1 MSSFLSP
8 NSYSFDKF
16 ARLQDYFMSSLGQ
29 TEGFQDRMCNTN
41 EYGMAVLHEPF
52 YQDNQSNVPSSEEVP
67 TDPETTTTTTI
78 VPSVE
83 AKTTTT
89 TPSVANNVSVTKQ
102 VSSLSVS
109 EPTTKLQNN
118 ANLRQKTA
126 ELVAELDTA
135 KAREDDLKAKYDAQV
150 LEERTKFE
158 NEKKTLLKWNN
169 KNINSKLDY
178 SELSYANGAA
188 LEAKYIPVQ
197 PAPASS
203 ANKVNSLQQALETTT
218 TTQPIMPKLQ
228 KQIRIELLNPGDVY
242 KLDADKDI
250 SKLKKNDSKDLSSK
264 RFALTGDSGT
274 INEYNINANK
284 INGIRRLVNQDIE
297 KYNQI
302 CTESITDPIE
312 CNKLLTSYNMAIKQ
326 IEKLL
331 PNLESPKQNYDTKY
345 AEIQAIVA
353 RAPPK
358 VSKSKSKSKSKF
370 WDIVWRNPL
379 EAFTVD
385 EGLNSNLPKN
395 KISASNKKPTNKSK
409 STTSKMSNRRNNN
422 NNRMREEDDIET
434 STTMMSD
441 KDMETTTTRKATSK
455 KANNKANNRK
465 PANNEDMEE
474 ETTTSTMMADEE
486 GEMNESTEP
495 ADESTEPAD
504 ESTGSA
510 DESTER
516 GPDGDMET
524 EEDTS
529 EPTDEVTEGFSGSRV
544 YRFGHLSTALK
555 ALLLALLFWLLTN
568 TAGSAYVAKLAKR
581 VGASTC
587 VVQVIVFFV
596 LAYIALMI

>member
-1 MSSFLSP
+1 MANFLLP

-16 ARLQDYFMSSLGQ
+16 ARLQDYFMSSLGPGQ
-29 TEGFQDRMCNTN
+29 IEGFQDRMCNTN

-52 YQDNQSNVPSSEEVP
+52 YQDNQSNVSSSKEVP

-83 AKTTTT
+83 AKTNTT
-89 TPSVANNVSVTKQ
+89 TPSVANIVSVAKQ
-102 VSSLSVS
+102 ESSLSVS
-109 EPTTKLQNN
+109 EPKTNLQNN
-118 ANLRQKTA
+118 EKLMQKTA
-126 ELVAELDTA
+126 ELVAALDTA
-135 KAREDDLKAKYDAQV
+135 KAREDALKAKYDAQV
-150 LEERTKFE
+150 LEERTKLE

-178 SELSYANGAA
+178 SELSYANGAE
-188 LEAKYIPVQ
+188 LEDKYIPVQ
-197 PAPASS
+197 PAPALS
-203 ANKVNSLQQALETTT
+203 ANKVNSLQQVPETTT

-228 KQIRIELLNPGDVY
+228 EQILIELLNPADVY
-242 KLDADKDI
+242 KLYADKDI
-250 SKLKKNDSKDLSSK
+250 RKLKKNDRDDLSSK
-264 RFALTGDSGT
+264 RFALTGDGGT

-284 INGIRRLVNQDIE
+284 INGIRRLVNQDI
-297 KYNQI
+297 KNYKKKCI
-302 CTESITDPIE
+302 SSITDPNE
-312 CNKLLTSYNMAIKQ
+312 CNKLLTSYNMAIKK
-326 IEKLL
+326 IEELL
-331 PNLESPKQNYDTKY
+331 PNLESPKQNYDRKY

-353 RAPPK
+353 RAPHKDSKPK
-358 VSKSKSKSKSKF
+358 VSKPKVSKLKSRF

-385 EGLNSNLPKN
+385 EGLNSNLPEN

-422 NNRMREEDDIET
+422 NRMREEDDMET

-486 GEMNESTEP
+486 GEMNEST
-495 ADESTEPAD
+495 
-504 ESTGSA
+504 GSA

-516 GPDGDMET
+516 GPDGDMEA

-581 VGASTC
+581 VGASTW
-587 VVQVIVFFV
+587 VVQVVVFFV